1 MDVAYLLFF
10 TGLFGLMIGF
20 LGGMVMVKLIDQGNI
35 YLHDHPPDKEENNKK
50 EGDCNGR
57 N

>member
-1 MDVAYLLFF
+1 MDVAYGMFF

-20 LGGMVMVKLIDQGNI
+20 LGGMVMVKLIDQGNV

-50 EGDCNGR
+50 EGDCNG
-57 N
+57 